1 MKAYT
6 KPFISNIIMEKSVM
20 PIVAAAV
27 TGFAAGTSMGLAM
40 GHRDIYGSKVIPINQ
55 KDKIIKL

>member
-40 GHRDIYGSKVIPINQ
+40 EIYMVL
-55 KDKIIKL
+55 KLYQ

>member
-1 MKAYT
+1 
-6 KPFISNIIMEKSVM
+6 M

-40 GHRDIYGSKVIPINQ
+40 GPRDIYGSKVIPINQ

>member
-1 MKAYT
+1 MKTYT

-27 TGFAAGTSMGLAM
+27 TGFAAGTTMGLSMGP
-40 GHRDIYGSKVIPINQ
+40 RDIYDSRVVPINHN
-55 KDKIIKL
+55 DKIIK